1 MVVDNIILY
10 GAEYC
15 PFCYMAKEY
24 LDSKKISYTYKDITT
39 DEEAHKELMET
50 IQERNIPVLVS
61 GDIRIIGF
69 KQSEYDKLI

>member
-1 MVVDNIILY
+1 MTNNIILY

-24 LDSKKISYTYKDITT
+24 LDNKKILYTYKDITT

-61 GDIRIIGF
+61 GDVKIIGF